1 MFASVFSVTYESWA
15 GKLLVSAS
23 ATILC
28 VPSQV
33 ILEFQAT
40 NSGGQ
45 IASSMA
51 PMYTTSFQMW
61 REQRNLDGLITRWWD
76 HIEHNGKTRMR
87 AACVSV
93 ACPVRIDPTPES
105 VLQFCTAAELSAFFK
120 CAPRVSED
128 MIGGFHL

>member
-1 MFASVFSVTYESWA
+1 VRVCVRERERVFASVFSVTYESWA

-28 VPSQV
+28 VPSQA

-51 PMYTTSFQMW
+51 PMYTTSFQ
-61 REQRNLDGLITRWWD
+61 
-76 HIEHNGKTRMR
+76 R
-87 AACVSV
+87 A
-93 ACPVRIDPTPES
+93 TES
-105 VLQFCTAAELSAFFK
+105 WYCTSLLHS
-120 CAPRVSED
+120 
-128 MIGGFHL
+128 G